1 MSVSSFVFP
10 VWQQPCSW
18 AEDDSSTRPLPL
30 CDLPTAVGSRP
41 SMSARFVWGA
51 GTPFLAGRDGTEC
64 LFRCMMQTQS
74 SRSSHTLRD
83 EACGGSGRPAQAS
96 LLPRPMCRTA
106 DCAGGM
112 ISPSPR
118 QFGQLDNRACG
129 AEQRPQRRKCVSRLA
144 LSPATETLEK
154 RGAATGGQVPRQH
167 RLEV

>member
-1 MSVSSFVFP
+1 MLVPDFSFVAWWISLSVSSFVFP
-10 VWQQPCSW
+10 VWLQPCSG
-18 AEDDSSTRPLPL
+18 AEDDSSTLTLPL
-30 CDLPTAVGSRP
+30 CDLPTAVGSPP

-83 EACGGSGRPAQAS
+83 EACGGSGRPAQTS

-112 ISPSPR
+112 ISPSPATVWAA
-118 QFGQLDNRACG
+118 GQQG
-129 AEQRPQRRKCVSRLA
+129 MRRGTATPKKGMRL
-144 LSPATETLEK
+144 
-154 RGAATGGQVPRQH
+154 
-167 RLEV
+167 